1 MNTLEVF
8 IDSSDDILNE
18 KSKNMFTKKQDAK
31 PKEITY
37 ERVKSYFLWLIG
49 KYGDYTS
56 KALMQK
62 ANILFKEDTSFN
74 EEALNHLIEREIVD
88 DLRYAKRLTLSYS
101 EKNIGPNKIKQKLY
115 TKGFTSQIINECLGA
130 LDNTEEDYLDKA
142 LALKCKKFG
151 EDPIVDE
158 KLKQKALRH
167 LIGQG
172 FSYSV
177 SNKAISHSD
186 KEE

>member
-1 MNTLEVF
+1 
-8 IDSSDDILNE
+8 
-18 KSKNMFTKKQDAK
+18 
-31 PKEITY
+31 
-37 ERVKSYFLWLIG
+37 
-49 KYGDYTS
+49 
-56 KALMQK
+56 MQK

-74 EEALNHLIEREIVD
+74 EEALNHLLERGIVD

-115 TKGFTSQIINECLGA
+115 TKGFTSQIINVCVESIN
-130 LDNTEEDYLDKA
+130 NTEEDYLDKA
-142 LALKCKKFG
+142 LKLKIKKFG
-151 EDPIVDE
+151 EPPIIDE

-177 SNKAISHSD
+177 ANKAINAISRSG
-186 KEE
+186 KED

>member
-1 MNTLEVF
+1 
-8 IDSSDDILNE
+8 
-18 KSKNMFTKKQDAK
+18 MFKKKQDVQ

-37 ERVKSYFLWLIG
+37 ERVKGYFLWLIG

-56 KALMQK
+56 KTLIQK

-74 EEALNHLIEREIVD
+74 EEALNHLLERGIVD
-88 DLRYAKRLTLSYS
+88 DLRYAQRLTLSYS

-115 TKGFTSQIINECLGA
+115 AKGFTSQIINECVES

-142 LALKCKKFG
+142 LALKFKKFG

-177 SNKAISHSD
+177 ANKAISHSGNED
-186 KEE
+186 

>member
-1 MNTLEVF
+1 
-8 IDSSDDILNE
+8 
-18 KSKNMFTKKQDAK
+18 MFKKKQDAK
-31 PKEITY
+31 PKEITF
-37 ERVKSYFLWLIG
+37 ERVKGYFLWLIG

-56 KALMQK
+56 KTLMQK
-62 ANILFKEDTSFN
+62 ANLLFKEDTSFN
-74 EEALNHLIEREIVD
+74 EEALNHLLERGVVD

-115 TKGFTSQIINECLGA
+115 TKGFTSQIINECLGS

-142 LALKCKKFG
+142 LALRLRKFG
-151 EDPIVDE
+151 EAPILDE
-158 KLKQKALRH
+158 KIKQKALRH

-177 SNKAISHSD
+177 ANKAINHLS
-186 KEE
+186 EED

>member
-1 MNTLEVF
+1 
-8 IDSSDDILNE
+8 
-18 KSKNMFTKKQDAK
+18 MFTKKQDAE

-37 ERVKSYFLWLIG
+37 ERVKGYFLWLIG

-56 KALMQK
+56 KTLMQK

-74 EEALNHLIEREIVD
+74 EEALNHLIERGMVD

-115 TKGFTSQIINECLGA
+115 TKGFTSQIINTCVESIN
-130 LDNTEEDYLDKA
+130 NTEEDYLEKA
-142 LALKCKKFG
+142 LALKFKKFG
-151 EDPIVDE
+151 EPPILDE

-177 SNKAISHSD
+177 AHKAISHSGTED
-186 KEE
+186 

>member
-1 MNTLEVF
+1 
-8 IDSSDDILNE
+8 
-18 KSKNMFTKKQDAK
+18 MFNKKQDAK

-37 ERVKSYFLWLIG
+37 ERVKGYFLWLIG

-56 KALMQK
+56 KTLIQK

-74 EEALNHLIEREIVD
+74 EEALNHLIERGMVD
-88 DLRYAKRLTLSYS
+88 DLRYAKRLTLGYS

-115 TKGFTSQIINECLGA
+115 TKGFTSQIINVCVES

-142 LALKCKKFG
+142 LALKFKKFS
-151 EDPIVDE
+151 ESPIVDE

-172 FSYSV
+172 FSYSIA
-177 SNKAISHSD
+177 NKAISHSG
-186 KEE
+186 EED

>member
-1 MNTLEVF
+1 
-8 IDSSDDILNE
+8 
-18 KSKNMFTKKQDAK
+18 MFKKKQDAK

-37 ERVKSYFLWLIG
+37 ERVKGYFLWLIG

-56 KALMQK
+56 KTLMQK

-74 EEALNHLIEREIVD
+74 EEALNHLLERGVVD
-88 DLRYAKRLTLSYS
+88 DLRYAKRLTLGYS

-115 TKGFTSQIINECLGA
+115 TKGFTSQIINECLESV
-130 LDNTEEDYLDKA
+130 DNTEEDYLDKA
-142 LALKCKKFG
+142 LALKFKKFG
-151 EDPIVDE
+151 EAPIVDE

-177 SNKAISHSD
+177 ANKVISHSG
-186 KEE
+186 EED

>member
-1 MNTLEVF
+1 
-8 IDSSDDILNE
+8 
-18 KSKNMFTKKQDAK
+18 MFRKKQDAK

-37 ERVKSYFLWLIG
+37 ERVKGYYLWLIG

-56 KALMQK
+56 KTLMQK

-74 EEALNHLIEREIVD
+74 EEALSHLLERGIVD
-88 DLRYAKRLTLSYS
+88 DLQYAKRLTLSYS

-115 TKGFTSQIINECLGA
+115 TKGFTSQIINVCVESVN
-130 LDNTEEDYLDKA
+130 NTEEDYFDKA
-142 LALKCKKFG
+142 LKLKLKKFG
-151 EDPIVDE
+151 APPILDE

-177 SNKAISHSD
+177 ANKAISRSG
-186 KEE
+186 EED

>member
-1 MNTLEVF
+1 
-8 IDSSDDILNE
+8 
-18 KSKNMFTKKQDAK
+18 MFKKKQDAK

-37 ERVKSYFLWLIG
+37 ERVKGYFLWLIG

-56 KALMQK
+56 KTLMQK

-74 EEALNHLIEREIVD
+74 EEALNHLLERGVVD
-88 DLRYAKRLTLSYS
+88 DLRYAKRLTLGYS

-115 TKGFTSQIINECLGA
+115 TKGFTSQIINVCIESIN
-130 LDNTEEDYLDKA
+130 NTEEDYLDKA
-142 LALKCKKFG
+142 LKLKIKKFG
-151 EDPIVDE
+151 EAPIVDE

-177 SNKAISHSD
+177 ANKVISHSG
-186 KEE
+186 EED

>member
-1 MNTLEVF
+1 
-8 IDSSDDILNE
+8 
-18 KSKNMFTKKQDAK
+18 MFNKKQDAK

-37 ERVKSYFLWLIG
+37 ERVKGYFLWLIG

-56 KALMQK
+56 KTLMQK

-74 EEALNHLIEREIVD
+74 EEALQHLIEREIVD
-88 DLRYAKRLTLSYS
+88 DLRYAKRLTLGYS

-115 TKGFTSQIINECLGA
+115 AKGFTSQIINECVES

-142 LALKCKKFG
+142 LTLKFKKFG
-151 EDPIVDE
+151 EPPIVDE

-177 SNKAISHSD
+177 SNKAVNYSS
-186 KEE
+186 EED

>member
-1 MNTLEVF
+1 
-8 IDSSDDILNE
+8 
-18 KSKNMFTKKQDAK
+18 MFKKKQDAE

-37 ERVKSYFLWLIG
+37 QRVKGYFLWLTS

-56 KALMQK
+56 KTLMQK

-74 EEALNHLIEREIVD
+74 EEALNHLLERGIVD

-115 TKGFTSQIINECLGA
+115 TKGFTSQIINVCIESIN
-130 LDNTEEDYLDKA
+130 NTEEDYLDKA
-142 LALKCKKFG
+142 LKLKIKKFG
-151 EDPIVDE
+151 EPPIVDE

-177 SNKAISHSD
+177 ANKVISHSG
-186 KEE
+186 EED

>member
-1 MNTLEVF
+1 
-8 IDSSDDILNE
+8 
-18 KSKNMFTKKQDAK
+18 MFKKKQDTK
-31 PKEITY
+31 PKEITF
-37 ERVKSYFLWLIG
+37 ERVKGYFLWLIG

-56 KALMQK
+56 KTLIQK

-74 EEALNHLIEREIVD
+74 EEALNHLIERGIVD

-115 TKGFTSQIINECLGA
+115 AKGFTSQIINECVESI
-130 LDNTEEDYLDKA
+130 DNTEEDYLDKA
-142 LALKCKKFG
+142 LMLKIKKFG
-151 EDPIVDE
+151 EHPITDE

-177 SNKAISHSD
+177 ANKAISRSG
-186 KEE
+186 KED

>member
-1 MNTLEVF
+1 
-8 IDSSDDILNE
+8 
-18 KSKNMFTKKQDAK
+18 MFKKKQDAE

-37 ERVKSYFLWLIG
+37 ERVKGYYLWLIG

-56 KALMQK
+56 KTLMQK

-74 EEALNHLIEREIVD
+74 VEALNHLIERGMVD

-115 TKGFTSQIINECLGA
+115 TKGFTSQIINECVES
-130 LDNTEEDYLDKA
+130 LDNTTEDYLDKA
-142 LALKCKKFG
+142 LELKFKKFG
-151 EDPIVDE
+151 EPPIEDE

-177 SNKAISHSD
+177 AKKAISRSGNED
-186 KEE
+186 

>member
-1 MNTLEVF
+1 
-8 IDSSDDILNE
+8 
-18 KSKNMFTKKQDAK
+18 MFKKKQDAK

-37 ERVKSYFLWLIG
+37 ERVKGYFLWLIG

-56 KALMQK
+56 KTLMQK

-74 EEALNHLIEREIVD
+74 EEALNHLLERGIVD
-88 DLRYAKRLTLSYS
+88 DLRYAKRLTLGYS

-115 TKGFTSQIINECLGA
+115 TKGFTSQIINVCAESI
-130 LDNTEEDYLDKA
+130 DNTEEDYLDKA
-142 LALKCKKFG
+142 LKLKLKKFG
-151 EDPIVDE
+151 ESPIVDE

-177 SNKAISHSD
+177 ANKVISHSG
-186 KEE
+186 EED

>member
-1 MNTLEVF
+1 
-8 IDSSDDILNE
+8 
-18 KSKNMFTKKQDAK
+18 MFKKKQDAK

-37 ERVKSYFLWLIG
+37 ERVKGYFLWLIG

-56 KALMQK
+56 KTLMQK

-74 EEALNHLIEREIVD
+74 EEALNHLLERGVVD
-88 DLRYAKRLTLSYS
+88 DLRYAKRLTLGYS

-115 TKGFTSQIINECLGA
+115 TKGFTSQIINVCIESIN
-130 LDNTEEDYLDKA
+130 NTEEDYLDKA
-142 LALKCKKFG
+142 LKLKIKKFG
-151 EDPIVDE
+151 EAPILDE

-177 SNKAISHSD
+177 ANKVISHSG
-186 KEE
+186 EED

>member
-1 MNTLEVF
+1 
-8 IDSSDDILNE
+8 
-18 KSKNMFTKKQDAK
+18 MFKKKQDAK

-37 ERVKSYFLWLIG
+37 ERVKGYFLWLIG

-56 KALMQK
+56 KTLMQK

-74 EEALNHLIEREIVD
+74 EEALNHLLERGIVD

-101 EKNIGPNKIKQKLY
+101 EKNIGPNKIRQKLY
-115 TKGFTSQIINECLGA
+115 TKGFTSQIINVCVESIN
-130 LDNTEEDYLDKA
+130 NTEEDYLDKA
-142 LALKCKKFG
+142 LKLKCKKFG
-151 EDPIVDE
+151 KSPIVDV

-177 SNKAISHSD
+177 ANKAISRSG
-186 KEE
+186 KED

>member
-1 MNTLEVF
+1 MF
-8 IDSSDDILNE
+8 
-18 KSKNMFTKKQDAK
+18 KNKQDAK

-37 ERVKSYFLWLIG
+37 ERVKGYFLWLIG

-56 KALMQK
+56 KTLLQK
-62 ANILFKEDTSFN
+62 ANILFKDNTSFN
-74 EEALNHLIEREIVD
+74 EEALNHLLERGIID

-115 TKGFTSQIINECLGA
+115 AKGFTSQIINECVA
-130 LDNTEEDYLDKA
+130 SINNTEEDYLDKA
-142 LALKCKKFG
+142 LALKLKKFG
-151 EDPIVDE
+151 ELPITDE

-177 SNKAISHSD
+177 ANKAISHSG
-186 KEE
+186 EED

>member
-1 MNTLEVF
+1 MF
-8 IDSSDDILNE
+8 K
-18 KSKNMFTKKQDAK
+18 KSQDAK

-37 ERVKSYFLWLIG
+37 ERVKGYFLWLIG

-56 KALMQK
+56 KTLMQK

-74 EEALNHLIEREIVD
+74 EEVLNHLIERGIVD
-88 DLRYAKRLTLSYS
+88 DLRYAQRLTLSYS

-115 TKGFTSQIINECLGA
+115 SKGFTSQIINECVESIS
-130 LDNTEEDYLDKA
+130 NTEEDYLDKA
-142 LALKCKKFG
+142 LKLKIKKFG
-151 EDPIVDE
+151 EPPIIDE

-177 SNKAISHSD
+177 ANKAISHSG

>member
-1 MNTLEVF
+1 
-8 IDSSDDILNE
+8 
-18 KSKNMFTKKQDAK
+18 MFKKKQDAK
-31 PKEITY
+31 PKEITF
-37 ERVKSYFLWLIG
+37 ERVKGYFLWLIG

-56 KALMQK
+56 KTLMQK
-62 ANILFKEDTSFN
+62 ANLLFKEDTSFN
-74 EEALNHLIEREIVD
+74 EEALNHLLERGVVD

-115 TKGFTSQIINECLGA
+115 TKGFTSQIINECLGS

-142 LALKCKKFG
+142 LTLRLRKFG
-151 EDPIVDE
+151 EAPITDE
-158 KLKQKALRH
+158 KIKQKALRH

-177 SNKAISHSD
+177 ANKAISHSS
-186 KEE
+186 EED

>member
-1 MNTLEVF
+1 
-8 IDSSDDILNE
+8 
-18 KSKNMFTKKQDAK
+18 MFKKKQDAK

-37 ERVKSYFLWLIG
+37 ERVKGYYLWLIG

-56 KALMQK
+56 KTLMQK

-74 EEALNHLIEREIVD
+74 EEALNHLLERGIVD

-101 EKNIGPNKIKQKLY
+101 EKNIGPNKIRQKLY
-115 TKGFTSQIINECLGA
+115 SKGFTPQIINVCVESIN
-130 LDNTEEDYLDKA
+130 NTEEDYLDKA
-142 LALKCKKFG
+142 LELKCKRFG
-151 EDPIVDE
+151 KSPIVDV

-177 SNKAISHSD
+177 ANKAISRSG
-186 KEE
+186 KED

>member
-1 MNTLEVF
+1 
-8 IDSSDDILNE
+8 
-18 KSKNMFTKKQDAK
+18 MFNKKQDAK

-37 ERVKSYFLWLIG
+37 ERVKGYFLWLIG

-56 KALMQK
+56 KTLIQK

-74 EEALNHLIEREIVD
+74 EEALNHLIERGMVD
-88 DLRYAKRLTLSYS
+88 DLRYAKRLTLGYS

-115 TKGFTSQIINECLGA
+115 TKGFTSQIINVCVES

-142 LALKCKKFG
+142 LALKFKKFG
-151 EDPIVDE
+151 ESPIVDE

-172 FSYSV
+172 FSYSIA
-177 SNKAISHSD
+177 NKAISHSG
-186 KEE
+186 EED

>member
-1 MNTLEVF
+1 MF
-8 IDSSDDILNE
+8 
-18 KSKNMFTKKQDAK
+18 KKNQDAK

-56 KALMQK
+56 KTLMQK

-74 EEALNHLIEREIVD
+74 EEALNHLLERGIVD
-88 DLRYAKRLTLSYS
+88 DLRYAKRLTLGYS

-115 TKGFTSQIINECLGA
+115 TKGFTSDIINVCVGSIN
-130 LDNTEEDYLDKA
+130 NTEENYLNKA
-142 LALKCKKFG
+142 LILKFKKFG
-151 EDPIVDE
+151 EPPIVDE

-177 SNKAISHSD
+177 ANKAISRSSTED
-186 KEE
+186 

>member
-1 MNTLEVF
+1 ML
-8 IDSSDDILNE
+8 
-18 KSKNMFTKKQDAK
+18 KKKQDAK
-31 PKEITY
+31 PKEITF
-37 ERVKSYFLWLIG
+37 ELVKGYLLWLIG

-56 KALMQK
+56 KTLMQK

-74 EEALNHLIEREIVD
+74 EEALNLLLEQGIVD

-115 TKGFTSQIINECLGA
+115 SKGFTSQIINVCVGSIN
-130 LDNTEEDYLDKA
+130 NTEEDYLDKA
-142 LALKCKKFG
+142 LELKFKKFG
-151 EDPIVDE
+151 EPPIVDE

-177 SNKAISHSD
+177 ANKAISRSG
-186 KEE
+186 KED